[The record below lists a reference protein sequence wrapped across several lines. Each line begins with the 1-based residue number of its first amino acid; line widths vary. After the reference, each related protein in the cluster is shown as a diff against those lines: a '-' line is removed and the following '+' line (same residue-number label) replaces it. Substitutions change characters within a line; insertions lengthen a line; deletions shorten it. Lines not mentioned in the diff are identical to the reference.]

1 MTVGTGSIAATLHKQ
16 VPVPSVDAGSI
27 LSRRGSLTRR
37 DGFSFCDDPRPAF
50 RWSSRC
56 TPAANNSPYNYGEGS
71 GESRLCS
78 TETRWRPVWTPCM
91 EKSMDDARRGGILAD
106 HRFSPPQQ
114 QRATRDRSSRKMH
127 VGIEI
132 ARFWGRFVSWNAMC
146 VNRKDPSLT
155 LLCLRL
161 LPRAKALAPLWSH
174 FTTTWQR
181 GRGRGRADYVPGFG
195 GGGAAGF
202 RLKSKQSDMSSALAS
217 L

>member
-1 MTVGTGSIAATLHKQ
+1 MVSRSVTTRAQPFGGRLAAHPPRIIHHTTMEKAQGKVASARQRLDGA
-16 VPVPSVDAGSI
+16 PSGRPAWRNRWT
-27 LSRRGSLTRR
+27 RRG
-37 DGFSFCDDPRPAF
+37 
-50 RWSSRC
+50 
-56 TPAANNSPYNYGEGS
+56 
-71 GESRLCS
+71 
-78 TETRWRPVWTPCM
+78 
-91 EKSMDDARRGGILAD
+91 GGILAD
-106 HRFSPPQQ
+106 HHFSPPQR

-132 ARFWGRFVSWNAMC
+132 ARFWGRFVSWNAMG

-155 LLCLRL
+155 LLYLRL
-161 LPRAKALAPLWSH
+161 LPRAKALAPPWSH
-174 FTTTWQR
+174 FTTTCQR